1 MFYYVNGTVAETGP
15 NLAVIDCGGVGYA
28 CMTTN
33 NTLSQLKKGE
43 KKKLY
48 TYLNVGYA
56 CATTN
61 YTLSQLK
68 KGERA
73 KLYTHL
79 HVREDIFELY
89 GFSSQ
94 AELNSFR
101 MLIGVSGVGPK
112 AALSVLSAAT
122 PQNLALSIVT
132 GDEKALTAAP
142 GIGKK
147 IAQRIILE
155 LKDKLAKEQSS
166 FSAQG
171 GGAVPVSLPGDKGGE
186 AAAALAVLGYGSQEI
201 GLALKGIDMDALP
214 LEEIIRQAL
223 KKMVR

>member
-1 MFYYVNGTVAETGP
+1 MFYYVNGTVTELEAG
-15 NLAVIDCGGVGYA
+15 LAVIDCGG
-28 CMTTN
+28 
-33 NTLSQLKKGE
+33 
-43 KKKLY
+43 
-48 TYLNVGYA
+48 VGYA

-73 KLYTHL
+73 KLYTYL
-79 HVREDIFELY
+79 NVREDAMELF
-89 GFSSQ
+89 GFASQ
-94 AELNSFR
+94 SELRSFK

-112 AALSVLSAAT
+112 AALSILSSTT
-122 PQNLALSIVT
+122 PQQLAMAVVM

-166 FSAQG
+166 FGPDTG
-171 GGAVPVSLPGDKGGE
+171 GSVPVMVLPNDKAKE
-186 AAAALAVLGYGSQEI
+186 AGAALAVLGYSGSEVAA
-201 GLALKGIDMDALP
+201 ALKGIDMDALP

-223 KKMVR
+223 KRMAK

>member
-1 MFYYVNGTVAETGP
+1 MFYYLNGTVAEIAAG
-15 NLAVIDCGGVGYA
+15 LAVIDCGG
-28 CMTTN
+28 
-33 NTLSQLKKGE
+33 
-43 KKKLY
+43 
-48 TYLNVGYA
+48 VGYA

-73 KLYTHL
+73 RLYTYL

-89 GFSSQ
+89 GFASQ
-94 AELNSFR
+94 QELNSFK

-112 AALSVLSAAT
+112 AALAILSATT

-132 GDEKALTAAP
+132 EDEKALTAAQ

-166 FSAQG
+166 FTVQG
-171 GGAVPVSLPGDKGGE
+171 GGSGAAPMPLGGSKSGE
-186 AAAALAVLGYGSQEI
+186 AAAALAVLGYASQEI
-201 GLALKGIDMDALP
+201 STALKGIDMDALP

-223 KKMVR
+223 KKMVK

>member
-1 MFYYVNGTVAETGP
+1 MLYYVSGTVAVLEPG
-15 NLAVIDCGGVGYA
+15 LAVIDCSG
-28 CMTTN
+28 
-33 NTLSQLKKGE
+33 
-43 KKKLY
+43 
-48 TYLNVGYA
+48 VGYA

-73 KLYTHL
+73 KLYTYL
-79 HVREDIFELY
+79 NVREDAMEMFGFASQSELR
-89 GFSSQ
+89 
-94 AELNSFR
+94 SFK

-112 AALSVLSAAT
+112 AALSILSSTT
-122 PQNLALSIVT
+122 PQQLSMAVVM

-155 LKDKLAKEQSS
+155 LKDKLIKEQGGFEAGSGAAVAMP
-166 FSAQG
+166 AQNNK
-171 GGAVPVSLPGDKGGE
+171 AGE

-201 GLALKGIDMDALP
+201 AAALKGIDMDALP
-214 LEEIIRQAL
+214 LEEIIRQSL
-223 KKMVR
+223 KKMVK

>member
-1 MFYYVNGTVAETGP
+1 MFYYVNGTVTELEAG
-15 NLAVIDCGGVGYA
+15 LAVIDCGG
-28 CMTTN
+28 
-33 NTLSQLKKGE
+33 
-43 KKKLY
+43 
-48 TYLNVGYA
+48 VGYA

-73 KLYTHL
+73 KLYTYMN
-79 HVREDIFELY
+79 VREDAVDLF

-94 AELNSFR
+94 SELHSFK
-101 MLIGVSGVGPK
+101 LLLGVSGVGPK
-112 AALSVLSAAT
+112 AALAILSTNT
-122 PQNLALSIVT
+122 PANLAMAVVM

-155 LKDKLAKEQSS
+155 LKDKLAKEQAS
-166 FSAQG
+166 FGPDTG
-171 GGAVPVSLPGDKGGE
+171 GSVPLTVLPNDKAKE
-186 AAAALAVLGYGSQEI
+186 AGAALAVLGYSGSEVAA
-201 GLALKGIDMDALP
+201 ALKGIDIDTLP

-223 KKMVR
+223 KCMVK

>member
-28 CMTTN
+28 C
-33 NTLSQLKKGE
+33 
-43 KKKLY
+43 
-48 TYLNVGYA
+48 
-56 CATTN
+56 ATTN

-73 KLYTHL
+73 KLYTYL

-94 AELNSFR
+94 AELNSFK

-112 AALSVLSAAT
+112 AALAVLSATT

-155 LKDKLAKEQSS
+155 LKDKMAKETAAGLDFSGGKGVSAPAMFSS
-166 FSAQG
+166 KA
-171 GGAVPVSLPGDKGGE
+171 AE
-186 AAAALAVLGYGSQEI
+186 AAAALGVLGYSGQEVQI
-201 GLALKGIDMDALP
+201 ALKGVDVENLP
-214 LEEIIRQAL
+214 LEEIIRQSL
-223 KKMVR
+223 KKMVK

>member
-1 MFYYVNGTVAETGP
+1 MFYYLSGTVAEIEA

-28 CMTTN
+28 C
-33 NTLSQLKKGE
+33 S
-43 KKKLY
+43 
-48 TYLNVGYA
+48 
-56 CATTN
+56 TTN

-73 KLYTHL
+73 KLYTYMN
-79 HVREDIFELY
+79 VREDAVDLFGFASQSELH
-89 GFSSQ
+89 
-94 AELNSFR
+94 SFK

-112 AALSVLSAAT
+112 AALSVLSSTT
-122 PQNLALSIVT
+122 PGNLAMSVVV
-132 GDEKALTAAP
+132 GDEKALMAAP

-155 LKDKLAKEQSS
+155 LKDKLAKEQQSGSLEVGGISIPTVQQSS
-166 FSAQG
+166 
-171 GGAVPVSLPGDKGGE
+171 KTGE
-186 AAAALAVLGYGSQEI
+186 ASAALAVLGYGSQDI
-201 GLALKGIDMDALP
+201 AVALRGIDIENLP

>member
-1 MFYYVNGTVAETGP
+1 MFYYLNGTVAEIAAG
-15 NLAVIDCGGVGYA
+15 LAVIDCGG
-28 CMTTN
+28 
-33 NTLSQLKKGE
+33 
-43 KKKLY
+43 
-48 TYLNVGYA
+48 VGYA

-73 KLYTHL
+73 RLYTYL

-89 GFSSQ
+89 GFASQ
-94 AELNSFR
+94 QELNSFK

-112 AALSVLSAAT
+112 AALAILSATT

-132 GDEKALTAAP
+132 EDEKALTAAQ

-155 LKDKLAKEQSS
+155 LKDKLAKGQLSTP
-166 FSAQG
+166 G
-171 GGAVPVSLPGDKGGE
+171 GESYGGTGVTVIPQNKASE
-186 AAAALAVLGYGSQEI
+186 AAAALAVLGYSSQEI
-201 GLALKGIDMDALP
+201 STALKGIDMDALP

-223 KKMVR
+223 KKMVK

>member
-1 MFYYVNGTVAETGP
+1 MFYYLNGTVAEIAAG
-15 NLAVIDCGGVGYA
+15 LAVIDCGG
-28 CMTTN
+28 
-33 NTLSQLKKGE
+33 
-43 KKKLY
+43 
-48 TYLNVGYA
+48 VGYA

-73 KLYTHL
+73 RLYTYL

-89 GFSSQ
+89 GFASQ
-94 AELNSFR
+94 QELNSFK

-112 AALSVLSAAT
+112 AALAILSATT

-132 GDEKALTAAP
+132 EDEKALTAAQ

-166 FSAQG
+166 FTVQDG
-171 GGAVPVSLPGDKGGE
+171 GSGAAPKPLGGSKFGE

-201 GLALKGIDMDALP
+201 STALKGIDMDALP

-223 KKMVR
+223 KKMVK

>member
-1 MFYYVNGTVAETGP
+1 MFYYLNGTVAEIAAG
-15 NLAVIDCGGVGYA
+15 LAVIDCGG
-28 CMTTN
+28 
-33 NTLSQLKKGE
+33 
-43 KKKLY
+43 
-48 TYLNVGYA
+48 VGYA

-73 KLYTHL
+73 RLYTYL

-89 GFSSQ
+89 GFASQ
-94 AELNSFR
+94 QELNSFK

-112 AALSVLSAAT
+112 AALAILSATT

-132 GDEKALTAAP
+132 EDEKALTAAQ

-155 LKDKLAKEQSS
+155 LKDKLAKGQTI
-166 FSAQG
+166 SA
-171 GGAVPVSLPGDKGGE
+171 KGE
-186 AAAALAVLGYGSQEI
+186 AYGGSGVTVIPENKLSEASAALAVLGYSQGEI
-201 GLALKGIDMDALP
+201 NAALKGIDLDSMT
-214 LEEIIRQAL
+214 LEQIIKAAL
-223 KKMVR
+223 KKMMKQ

>member
-1 MFYYVNGTVAETGP
+1 MFYSVNGTVAELEAG
-15 NLAVIDCGGVGYA
+15 LAVIDCGG
-28 CMTTN
+28 
-33 NTLSQLKKGE
+33 
-43 KKKLY
+43 
-48 TYLNVGYA
+48 VGYA

-73 KLYTHL
+73 KLYTYL
-79 HVREDIFELY
+79 NVREDAMELF
-89 GFSSQ
+89 GFASQ
-94 AELNSFR
+94 SELRSFK

-112 AALSVLSAAT
+112 AALSILSSTT
-122 PQNLALSIVT
+122 PQQLAMAVVM

-155 LKDKLAKEQSS
+155 LKDKLAKEQGS
-166 FSAQG
+166 FDAGSG
-171 GGAVPVSLPGDKGGE
+171 VSVPLPVQNSKSGE

-201 GLALKGIDMDALP
+201 AAALKGIDMDALP
-214 LEEIIRQAL
+214 LEEIIRQSL
-223 KKMVR
+223 KKMVK

>member
-1 MFYYVNGTVAETGP
+1 MFYYVNGTVAEIEAG
-15 NLAVIDCGGVGYA
+15 LAVIDCSG
-28 CMTTN
+28 
-33 NTLSQLKKGE
+33 
-43 KKKLY
+43 
-48 TYLNVGYA
+48 VGYA

-73 KLYTHL
+73 KLYTYL
-79 HVREDIFELY
+79 NVREDAMEMFGFASQSELR
-89 GFSSQ
+89 
-94 AELNSFR
+94 SFK

-112 AALSVLSAAT
+112 AALSILSSTT
-122 PQNLALSIVT
+122 PQQLSMAVVM

-155 LKDKLAKEQSS
+155 LKDKLIKEQGG
-166 FSAQG
+166 FEAGIGAAAAMPAQNNK
-171 GGAVPVSLPGDKGGE
+171 AGE

-201 GLALKGIDMDALP
+201 AAALKGIDMDALP
-214 LEEIIRQAL
+214 LEEIIRQSL
-223 KKMVR
+223 KKMVK

>member
-1 MFYYVNGTVAETGP
+1 MFYYVNGTVAESEAG
-15 NLAVIDCGGVGYA
+15 LAVIDCSG
-28 CMTTN
+28 
-33 NTLSQLKKGE
+33 
-43 KKKLY
+43 
-48 TYLNVGYA
+48 VGYA

-73 KLYTHL
+73 KLNTYL
-79 HVREDIFELY
+79 HVREDAMEMFGFASQSELR
-89 GFSSQ
+89 
-94 AELNSFR
+94 SFK

-112 AALSVLSAAT
+112 AALSILSSTT
-122 PQNLALSIVT
+122 PQQLSMAVVM

-155 LKDKLAKEQSS
+155 LKDKLIKEQGGFEAGSGAAAAMP
-166 FSAQG
+166 AQNNK
-171 GGAVPVSLPGDKGGE
+171 AGE

-201 GLALKGIDMDALP
+201 AAALKGIDMDALP
-214 LEEIIRQAL
+214 LEEIIRQSL
-223 KKMVR
+223 KKMVK

>member
-1 MFYYVNGTVAETGP
+1 MFYYFNGEVTLLES
-15 NLAVIDCGGVGYA
+15 NLAVIDCGG
-28 CMTTN
+28 
-33 NTLSQLKKGE
+33 
-43 KKKLY
+43 
-48 TYLNVGYA
+48 VGYA

-68 KGERA
+68 KGEKAR
-73 KLYTHL
+73 LYTYL

-89 GFSSQ
+89 GFASQ
-94 AELNSFR
+94 QELNSFK

-112 AALSVLSAAT
+112 AALAILSATT

-132 GDEKALTAAP
+132 EDEKALTAAQ

-166 FSAQG
+166 FTVQG
-171 GGAVPVSLPGDKGGE
+171 GGSGAAPIPLGGSKSGE

-201 GLALKGIDMDALP
+201 STALKGIDMDALP

-223 KKMVR
+223 KKMVK